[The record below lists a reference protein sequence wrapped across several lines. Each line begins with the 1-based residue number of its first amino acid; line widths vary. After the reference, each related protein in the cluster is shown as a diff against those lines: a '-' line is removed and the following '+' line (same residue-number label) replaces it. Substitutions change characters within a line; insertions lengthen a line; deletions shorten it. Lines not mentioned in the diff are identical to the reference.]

1 VLMEKK
7 IIPTDV
13 YAEMT
18 PNPVTMKF
26 VTDRELISDGKQ
38 VDYTELEMVGES
50 SPLAKEL
57 FHFPFV
63 KGVFISANYVTVT
76 KDESIGWELVVQQ
89 MRGYIRDWLME
100 NEVAVSFVPES
111 IAVKEDPADLTPERE
126 AKLKD
131 LENATPTELDDQI
144 IQLLDEFVRPAVEQ
158 DGGAIDFRAFKD
170 GKVYVELKGACNG
183 CPSSMQTLK
192 GGIEGLL
199 KSKLEGVEEV
209 VAV

>member
-1 VLMEKK
+1 MEKK
-7 IIPTDV
+7 LIPTDV

-26 VTDRELISDGKQ
+26 VTDRELIKDGKQ
-38 VDYTELEMVGES
+38 VDYTDAEMVGDS

-63 KGVFISANYVTVT
+63 KGVFISSNYITIT

-100 NEVAVSFVPES
+100 NENTVNFVPENNQV
-111 IAVKEDPADLTPERE
+111 IEDPADISPERE

-131 LENATPTELDDQI
+131 LEGAIPTEFDDQI
-144 IQLLDEFVRPAVEQ
+144 ISLLDEFVRPAVEQ

-199 KSKLEGVEEV
+199 KSKLEEVEEV
-209 VAV
+209 IAV

>member
-1 VLMEKK
+1 MEKK

-38 VDYTELEMVGES
+38 VDY
-50 SPLAKEL
+50 KEL

-199 KSKLEGVEEV
+199 KSKLEGVEEQMASGKV
-209 VAV
+209 IE

>member
-1 VLMEKK
+1 MLMEKK

-131 LENATPTELDDQI
+131 LENATPTELDVQI

>member
-1 VLMEKK
+1 MENK

-38 VDYTELEMVGES
+38 ADYTELEMVGES

>member
-131 LENATPTELDDQI
+131 LENATPTELDVQI

>member
-1 VLMEKK
+1 VL
-7 IIPTDV
+7 IPTDV

-131 LENATPTELDDQI
+131 LENATPTELDVQI

>member
-1 VLMEKK
+1 MEKK

-111 IAVKEDPADLTPERE
+111 IAVKEDPADLTPE
-126 AKLKD
+126 KL
-131 LENATPTELDDQI
+131 N
-144 IQLLDEFVRPAVEQ
+144 
-158 DGGAIDFRAFKD
+158 
-170 GKVYVELKGACNG
+170 
-183 CPSSMQTLK
+183 
-192 GGIEGLL
+192 
-199 KSKLEGVEEV
+199 
-209 VAV
+209 

>member
-1 VLMEKK
+1 MEKK

-131 LENATPTELDDQI
+131 LENATPTELDVQI

>member
-1 VLMEKK
+1 MLMEKK
-7 IIPTDV
+7 LTPTDV

-38 VDYTELEMVGES
+38 ADYTDLEMVGES

-131 LENATPTELDDQI
+131 LEDATPTELDDEI

>member
-1 VLMEKK
+1 MSEKK
-7 IIPTDV
+7 LIPTDV

-18 PNPVTMKF
+18 PNPATMKF
-26 VTDRELISDGKQ
+26 VTDRLLITDGGQ
-38 VDYTELEMVGES
+38 VDYINSESVGES
-50 SPLAKEL
+50 STLAKEL

-63 KGVFISANYVTVT
+63 KGVFISSNYVTVT

-89 MRGYIRDWLME
+89 MRGYIRDWLMG
-100 NEVAVSFVPES
+100 NEEAVSFIPES
-111 IAVKEDPADLTPERE
+111 LPVAEDSAEDSPERE

-131 LENATPTELDDQI
+131 LENAVPTELDDQI
-144 IQLLDEFVRPAVEQ
+144 KILLDEFVRPAVEQ

-199 KSKLEGVEEV
+199 KSKLEEVEEV

>member
-1 VLMEKK
+1 MEKK
-7 IIPTDV
+7 LTPTDV

-38 VDYTELEMVGES
+38 ADYTDLEMVGES

-131 LENATPTELDDQI
+131 LEDATPTELDDEI

>member
-7 IIPTDV
+7 TIPTDV

-38 VDYTELEMVGES
+38 ADYTELEMVGES

-131 LENATPTELDDQI
+131 LEDAIPTELDDEI

>member
-1 VLMEKK
+1 MEKK
-7 IIPTDV
+7 TIPTDV

-38 VDYTELEMVGES
+38 ADYTDLEMVGES

-131 LENATPTELDDQI
+131 LEDAIPTELDDEI

>member
-1 VLMEKK
+1 MEKK

-89 MRGYIRDWLME
+89 MRGYIRDWLIE

-131 LENATPTELDDQI
+131 LENATPTELDVQI